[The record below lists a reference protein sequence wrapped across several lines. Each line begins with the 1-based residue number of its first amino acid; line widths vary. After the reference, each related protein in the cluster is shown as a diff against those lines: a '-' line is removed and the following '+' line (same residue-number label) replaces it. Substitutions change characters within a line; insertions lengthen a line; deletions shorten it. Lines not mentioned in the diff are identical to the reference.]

1 MSKLLAALT
10 LALATSFVV
19 APGFVSTADAKA
31 KAKKAV
37 MMTCKA
43 KSAAGKKM
51 SWKCAPG
58 SKCCT
63 NALTGEGTCGT
74 SPVGCI

>member
-19 APGFVSTADAKA
+19 APGFVATAEA
-31 KAKKAV
+31 KAKKPA

-43 KSAAGKKM
+43 KNAAGKKM
-51 SWKCAPG
+51 SWKCAAG

-63 NALTGEGTCGT
+63 NAITGEGTCGT
-74 SPVGCI
+74 APLGCL